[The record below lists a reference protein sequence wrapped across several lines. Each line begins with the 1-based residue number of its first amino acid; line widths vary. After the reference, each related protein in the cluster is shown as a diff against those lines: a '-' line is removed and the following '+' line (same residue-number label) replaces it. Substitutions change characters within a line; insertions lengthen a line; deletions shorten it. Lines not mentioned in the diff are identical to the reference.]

1 MIDLRKTLFD
11 ALIRLGC
18 DRDTLDFD
26 DRSDIVLNFTDIGE
40 LFIVPDEGDKVW
52 LWGLVREMEVRDLQS
67 RAQTFLEQLLAPSA
81 YMASGALGAR
91 SCDQGIQIGGLIEPS
106 ALRDSELL
114 GNALVDF
121 HSRMHQLLESLR

>member
-1 MIDLRKTLFD
+1 MTNLSKTLHD

-40 LFIVPDEGDKVW
+40 LFIVPDQGDKVW

-67 RAQTFLEQLLAPSA
+67 RAQSFLEQLLAPST

-91 SCDQGIQIGGLIEPS
+91 SCDQGLQIGGLLDPS
-106 ALRDSELL
+106 CLDDSEAL

-121 HSRMHQLLESLR
+121 HSRLHQMLESLR

>member
-1 MIDLRKTLFD
+1 MINLSKTLHD

-18 DRDTLDFD
+18 DRETLDFD

-40 LFIVPDEGDKVW
+40 LFIVPDVGDKVW
-52 LWGLVREMEVRDLQS
+52 LWGLVREMEVRDLGA
-67 RAQTFLEQLLAPSA
+67 RAASFLEQLLTPAS

-91 SCDQGIQIGGLIEPS
+91 SCDQGLQIGGLFDPRC
-106 ALRDSELL
+106 LGDSEVL

-121 HSRMHQLLESLR
+121 HSRMQQLLESLR